1 MTNPNFSSTLFIL
14 LITIDNQKTRGG
26 NNLRGYLGDADIIR
40 VKFGEKIEITQ
51 SWNRELS
58 EVVAMKYN
66 GLMLIP
72 NRKSAH
78 KIELGDKAFILKPK
92 PNLKSIANYHE
103 KFQEVKIIAVNI
115 LPIDIVPTE
124 VIIEAKTGREVEIFE
139 NVFVPKDLLKVPYKN
154 GIAQILIREPDEK
167 HSHYL
172 ILMKIEDKNIR
183 ELFQV
188 FFEKKGYRIKLLD
201 QEKDNGNSD
210 NLLLE
215 IIMDGGMEIE
225 EVKGLIMVPFYKYFS
240 LKSET

>member
-1 MTNPNFSSTLFIL
+1 M
-14 LITIDNQKTRGG
+14 Q
-26 NNLRGYLGDADIIR
+26 GYLGDADIIR
-40 VKFGEKIEITQ
+40 VKFGKKIEITQ

-66 GLMLIP
+66 GLILIP

-103 KFQEVKIIAVNI
+103 KFQTVKIIAVNI

-154 GIAQILIREPDEK
+154 GIAQILIREPDKK

-172 ILMKIEDKNIR
+172 VLMKIEDKNIR

-188 FFEKKGYRIKLLD
+188 FFEKKSYRIKLLD
-201 QEKDNGNSD
+201 QKKDNNGNSG

-215 IIMDGGMEIE
+215 ILMDGGMEIE
-225 EVKGLIMVPFYKYFS
+225 EVKELIMVPFRKYFS